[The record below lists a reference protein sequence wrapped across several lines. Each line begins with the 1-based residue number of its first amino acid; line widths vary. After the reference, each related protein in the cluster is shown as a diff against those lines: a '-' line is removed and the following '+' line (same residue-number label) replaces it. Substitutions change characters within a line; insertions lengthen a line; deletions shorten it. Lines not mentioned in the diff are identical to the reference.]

1 MTTQTK
7 STLNKS
13 TLTKST
19 LTASQHAVLDYA
31 HHHNEGKI
39 IWFPDSIKG
48 GARQKVLDSLA
59 KRSLIT
65 RQGSDWF
72 IASEG
77 YEALG
82 MPHKAPISL
91 SILDK
96 VIQAVIAANPQATAR
111 KGSKQELVVALLNS
125 PEGAT
130 IAQICEATGWQP
142 HTVRSAFAGT
152 FKKKLG
158 LVITS
163 TKIDGQPR
171 CYRIES

>member
-1 MTTQTK
+1 LFFHSVILSGNNTSSK
-7 STLNKS
+7 
-13 TLTKST
+13 
-19 LTASQHAVLDYA
+19 
-31 HHHNEGKI
+31 
-39 IWFPDSIKG
+39 P
-48 GARQKVLDSLA
+48 GA
-59 KRSLIT
+59 I
-65 RQGSDWF
+65 
-72 IASEG
+72 
-77 YEALG
+77 
-82 MPHKAPISL
+82 HISL

-96 VIQAVIAANPQATAR
+96 VIQAAIAANPQATAR

-130 IAQICEATGWQP
+130 IAQICEATGWHP